1 MKKSRITLSSFA
13 MIFIGSM
20 LMAIGVGD
28 RLPQVQLKT
37 FNLTTEKWEM
47 GGIPY
52 LGTKVLTIFYTDVDV
67 ADMNDPLSNAIKA
80 KNYPEAVYKGI
91 GIGNSKDAPLK
102 PDVFIRMAAK
112 RKMKQFPGSVILLD
126 ETYAFRNALGL
137 GDCNQKAAVFVVG
150 KDGKIKYF
158 KKISSAAESQ
168 AQIAEVIPIL
178 NRECG
183 VK

>member
-1 MKKSRITLSSFA
+1 MKKLRITLSVFA

-37 FNLTTEKWEM
+37 FNLQAEKWEM

-52 LGTKVLTIFYTDVDV
+52 LGSKVLTIFYTDVDV

-80 KNYPEAVYKGI
+80 KNYPPIYKGI
-91 GIGNSKDAPLK
+91 GIGNSKDAPFK

-112 RKMKQFPGSVILLD
+112 KKMKQFPGSVILLD

-137 GDCNQKAAVFVVG
+137 GDCNQKAVVLVVG